1 MKKKK
6 ERGLA
11 WDALDAMTVSQR
23 RDTRRELEKERVG
36 ILKDIE
42 TLLTDVSRRSAG
54 GSLRMKRPKKL
65 GSRPNDVLED

>member
-11 WDALDAMTVSQR
+11 WDALDAMTISQR

-54 GSLRMKRPKKL
+54 GSLRMKRSKKL
-65 GSRPNDVLED
+65 GRRPNDILED